1 MEIERFTDGTPCWF
15 DLFSS
20 DPDAAASFYAN
31 VLGWAIESGGPE
43 SGGYK
48 MCILGDR
55 PVAGIMGQS
64 ADGVAST
71 WTPYLRSSDLTSTLA
86 AVAQAGGSTIVGPM
100 DVLDLGHLAV
110 VLDVTGASIGVWE
123 PSTFEGAGRVGEPGA
138 YLWAELTTSSLD
150 RSTAFFE
157 EVFGLQATEESATS
171 SDARQFTKGGHPI
184 IGMVAHEPGD
194 GEADGWTLTFMVSD
208 LEDTLVRAVTGG
220 GFLGGPIVE
229 LPVGRHAT
237 VTDPTGAMF
246 GLLEPGH

>member
-157 EVFGLQATEESATS
+157 EVFGLVATEESAQS
-171 SDARQFTKGGHPI
+171 NDARQFTKGGHPI
-184 IGMVAHEPGD
+184 IGMVAHEP
-194 GEADGWTLTFMVSD
+194 ADGVADSWTLTFMVSD
-208 LEDTLVRAVTGG
+208 LEDTLVRAVTSGA
-220 GFLGGPIVE
+220 FLGGPIVE